1 MMDQAAQFLR
11 IVRSEVLESIYLLAK
26 RDCKIH
32 LQAQGSRGSR
42 RNRILY
48 LIKPC
53 PRINS
58 GFQFRRCFEKD
69 QWTLLKNKGERKM
82 TAKNGNRL
90 QHHLTA
96 VKEGKRCF
104 ENAFESIARMILE
117 SEIEKVVVNGR
128 TTYDFTIFRTGKKH
142 IIGIYDEIN
151 SFVSFVKDAAE
162 GGSSKEMAFVLVGE
176 PGNGKTFFVE
186 FLCSMYRSFLA
197 NEKNRKYTFRFTNM
211 DRLGSYGKISTIES
225 QTYEDPMILAMNLFE
240 NPDDNKTFLAKQI
253 GFSDKEIEQLY
264 DNYRPLGACSGYMWN
279 DIINLADGNIDE
291 MLKHIEIIPVPMTES
306 LGTITGKYP
315 AKDKITSSAVDLLGE
330 ESIQRLLHIT
340 DTNNPYRFDLRRGA
354 LARVAGGGIHFSD
367 EVFKNKKDLVQVY
380 LGVIQNRVIEID
392 GYKWP
397 IDTLIVATSNNSEFN
412 RFLSEKEEA
421 PIVDRCRICYVSHNT
436 NYKLQE
442 NLTSYAIG
450 NEAKTTLD
458 RKDLH
463 RDPNLNYATS
473 VAVVLT
479 RLPRS
484 EKLTAIE
491 TMKLSAGEVAGEKSI
506 KTLAEVIDTLNQDP
520 DITKRFGQKGLGQRN
535 LGRAIQLLIESSET
549 NEGRCMFAYDI
560 YKTLER
566 VVLDY
571 VTEVN
576 DRAKYLEDLKTA
588 KGMYRERIM
597 TEMFNA
603 YMDEP
608 FAIRKDVMNYVNMII
623 GIDAENLGPDK
634 MWKYKDP
641 QTGELKALK
650 VDERYIKG
658 VEERL
663 GLKTEEQRETFR
675 TSIRKIYGQKISVD
689 PNYDFMDNLELVKA
703 VTDVRLKSD
712 IAGAGS
718 LIGALANRTNEENQ
732 KLYDRMIDTMLNKL
746 NYCKTCAQKT
756 IEYFC
761 TQEDEN

>member
-1 MMDQAAQFLR
+1 MA
-11 IVRSEVLESIYLLAK
+11 SKS
-26 RDCKIH
+26 
-32 LQAQGSRGSR
+32 
-42 RNRILY
+42 
-48 LIKPC
+48 
-53 PRINS
+53 NS
-58 GFQFRRCFEKD
+58 A
-69 QWTLLKNKGERKM
+69 LH
-82 TAKNGNRL
+82 
-90 QHHLTA
+90 HHLVS
-96 VKEGKRCF
+96 VKNGKRCF
-104 ENAFESIARMILE
+104 ENAFRGVTRMILQN
-117 SEIEKVVVNGR
+117 EIGKVVVNGK
-128 TTYDFTIFRTGKKH
+128 TAYDFKIFRDGKKH
-142 IIGIYDEIN
+142 IIGMYDEIN

-186 FLCSMYRSFLA
+186 YLCNLYRRFLSK
-197 NEKNRKYTFRFTNM
+197 EENRKYTFQFNNM
-211 DRLGSYGKISTIES
+211 DKLGGYGRITTIES

-240 NPDDNKTFLAKQI
+240 DPDENKTYLSKNAE
-253 GFSDKEIEQLY
+253 FSDKEIELLY
-264 DNYRPLGACSGYMWN
+264 EDYRPLAACSGFIWN
-279 DIINLADGNIDE
+279 DIRNFKDGNIDE
-291 MLKHIEIIPVPMTES
+291 MLKFVEIIPVPLTES

-340 DTNNPYRFDLRRGA
+340 NTNNPYRFDLRRGA
-354 LARVAGGGIHFSD
+354 LARVAGGGIHFCD
-367 EVFKNKKDLVQVY
+367 EIYKNKKDLVQVY

-397 IDTLIVATSNNSEFN
+397 IDTLIIATSNNSEFN
-412 RFLSEKEEA
+412 RYVAEKEEA

-436 NYKLQE
+436 NYKLQKD
-442 NLTSYAIG
+442 LTLYAIG
-450 NEAKTTLD
+450 NEAKTTFN
-458 RKDLH
+458 REYLH
-463 RDPNLNYATS
+463 QDPNLNYAASIS
-473 VAVVLT
+473 VILS

-484 EKLTAIE
+484 EKLTPIE

-506 KTLAEVIDTLNQDP
+506 KTLSEVIDTLSQDP

-549 NEGRCMFAYDI
+549 NEGKCMFAYDI
-560 YKTLER
+560 YKTVER
-566 VVLDY
+566 VILDY
-571 VTEVN
+571 VADAN
-576 DRAKYLEDLKTA
+576 DRAKYLEDLKAA
-588 KGMYRERIM
+588 KGLYRERIM

-641 QTGELKALK
+641 QTKKLKALK
-650 VDERYIKG
+650 IDERYINSI
-658 VEERL
+658 EEGL

-689 PNYDFMDNLELVKA
+689 PDYDFMDNLELVKA

-732 KLYDRMIDTMLNKL
+732 KLYDRMIDTMMNKL
-746 NYCKTCAQKT
+746 SYCKTCAQKT

>member
-1 MMDQAAQFLR
+1 MSKNA
-11 IVRSEVLESIYLLAK
+11 
-26 RDCKIH
+26 
-32 LQAQGSRGSR
+32 
-42 RNRILY
+42 N
-48 LIKPC
+48 
-53 PRINS
+53 
-58 GFQFRRCFEKD
+58 
-69 QWTLLKNKGERKM
+69 TLH
-82 TAKNGNRL
+82 
-90 QHHLTA
+90 HHLTE
-96 VKEGKRCF
+96 VKEDKRRF
-104 ENAFESIARMILE
+104 ENAFQGVSRMILD
-117 SEIEKVVVNGR
+117 SEITKVVVNGK
-128 TTYDFTIFRTGKKH
+128 TTYDFSLFREGPKH
-142 IIGIYDEIN
+142 MIGMYDEIN
-151 SFVSFVKDAAE
+151 SFVSYVKDAAE

-176 PGNGKTFFVE
+176 PGNGKTFLVD
-186 FLCSMYRSFLA
+186 FLSAKYRDFLSK
-197 NEKNRKYTFRFTNM
+197 EKNRKYTFKFLN
-211 DRLGSYGKISTIES
+211 LAKLENYGRIATIES

-240 NPDDNKTFLAKQI
+240 EPDQNREFLAKQI
-253 GFSDKEIEQLY
+253 GFSDKEVETFFE
-264 DNYRPLGACSGYMWN
+264 NYRPIGACSGYIWN
-279 DIINLADGNIDE
+279 DIRNFTGGAIDE
-291 MLKHIEIIPVPMTES
+291 MLKFIEIIPVPLTES
-306 LGTITGKYP
+306 LGTVTGKYP
-315 AKDKITSSAVDLLGE
+315 AKDKITSSSVDLLGE

-367 EVFKNKKDLVQVY
+367 EIYKNKKDLVQVY
-380 LGVIQNRVIEID
+380 LGVIQNRSIEID

-397 IDTLIVATSNNSEFN
+397 IDTLIVATSNNSEFH

-436 NYKLQE
+436 NYKLQKD
-442 NLTSYAIG
+442 LTKYAIG
-450 NEAKTTLD
+450 SETRTTLT
-458 RKDLH
+458 RENLH
-463 RDPNLNYATS
+463 QDPNLNYATS
-473 VAVVLT
+473 IAVVLS

-484 EKLTAIE
+484 EKLTPVE

-520 DITKRFGQKGLGQRN
+520 NIINRFGQKGLGQRN

-560 YKTLER
+560 FKALDR
-566 VVLDY
+566 IILDY
-571 VTEVN
+571 VTEAN
-576 DRAKYLEDLKTA
+576 DRTKYLEDLKTA
-588 KGMYRERIM
+588 KGLYRERIM

-634 MWKYKDP
+634 MWKYKNP

-650 VDERYIKG
+650 IDERYINS

-663 GLKTEEQRETFR
+663 GLKSEEQRDSFR
-675 TSIRKIYGQKISVD
+675 TSIRKIYGQKISVNPD
-689 PNYDFMDNLELVKA
+689 YDFMDNLELVKA

-732 KLYDRMIDTMLNKL
+732 KLYDRMIDTMLEKL
-746 NYCKTCAQKT
+746 GYCKTCAQKT

-761 TQEDEN
+761 TQEDEK

>member
-1 MMDQAAQFLR
+1 MTTNTHSL
-11 IVRSEVLESIYLLAK
+11 VRHVK
-26 RDCKIH
+26 
-32 LQAQGSRGSR
+32 
-42 RNRILY
+42 
-48 LIKPC
+48 
-53 PRINS
+53 
-58 GFQFRRCFEKD
+58 
-69 QWTLLKNKGERKM
+69 
-82 TAKNGNRL
+82 
-90 QHHLTA
+90 A
-96 VKEGKRCF
+96 VKEGQRRF
-104 ENAFESIARMILE
+104 ENAFQGVSRMILE
-117 SEIEKVVVNGR
+117 GGIEKITVNGK
-128 TTYDFTIFRTGKKH
+128 TTYDFKVFRSGSKH
-142 IIGIYDEIN
+142 VIGMYDEIN
-151 SFVSFVKDAAE
+151 SFVSYVKDAAE

-186 FLCSMYRSFLA
+186 FLAGKYRSFLSR
-197 NEKNRKYTFRFTNM
+197 EENRKYTFKFQHL
-211 DRLGSYGKISTIES
+211 DRLGTYGKITAVES

-240 NPDDNKTFLAKQI
+240 LQVDNQTFLSREI
-253 GFSDKEIEQLY
+253 GFSDPEIEALY
-264 DNYRPLGACSGYMWN
+264 DDYRPLGACSGYIWN
-279 DIINLADGNIDE
+279 DLRNQCGGELDR
-291 MLKHIEIIPVPMTES
+291 MLSFVEIIPVPLTES
-306 LGTITGKYP
+306 LGTVTGKYP

-330 ESIQRLLHIT
+330 ESIQRLLHIS

-367 EVFKNKKDLVQVY
+367 EIFKNKKDLVQVY
-380 LGVIQNRVIEID
+380 LGVIQNRTIEID

-397 IDTLIVATSNNSEFN
+397 IDTLIVATSNNSEFH

-421 PIVDRCRICYVSHNT
+421 PIVDRCRLCYVSHNT
-436 NYKLQE
+436 NYKLQKD
-442 NLTSYAIG
+442 LTGYTIG
-450 NEAKTTLD
+450 SEARTTLTKE
-458 RKDLH
+458 RLH
-463 RDPNLNYATS
+463 QDPNLNYAAS
-473 VAVVLT
+473 VGVVLS

-484 EKLTAIE
+484 EKLTPVE
-491 TMKLSAGEVAGEKSI
+491 TMKLAAGEVAGEKSI

-520 DITKRFGQKGLGQRN
+520 EIINRFGQKGLGQRN

-549 NEGRCMFAYDI
+549 NEGQCMFAYDVFRS
-560 YKTLER
+560 LER
-566 VVLDY
+566 IVLDY
-571 VTEVN
+571 VTEAN
-576 DRAKYLEDLKTA
+576 DRAKYLEDIKTA
-588 KGMYRERIM
+588 KGLYRERVM

-608 FAIRKDVMNYVNMII
+608 LAIRKDVMNYVNMII

-641 QTGELKALK
+641 QTGDLKALK
-650 VDERYIKG
+650 IDERYVNS

-663 GLKTEEQRETFR
+663 GLKTQEQRESFR

-746 NYCKTCAQKT
+746 GYCRTCAQKT

-761 TQEDEN
+761 TQEDEK